1 MEGVSANP
9 ELVGESHE
17 YMSTDQSS
25 RSSKKRAKVWEHI
38 ESEVVDGIE
47 KAICKYCRTQ
57 LSLVAGKGTSHLN
70 RHIGYH
76 CPQITQE
83 DRDRFLATLK
93 SKPSDGDQV
102 IFYPVVFRGLI
113 AKYFISAE
121 IAFRK
126 AEDPAWK
133 EMINY
138 CQPSFRVVG
147 RQSVRAD
154 CLLLYEEEKLM
165 LSDQFSKLKSH
176 VSLTAD
182 LWSSNQNLGYLGVT
196 AHFVDE
202 EFELQKKII
211 SFKQI
216 SFPHTSYAVQDGITS
231 CLVEWDLVGQLFTLT
246 LDNASVNNR
255 AVKDMRD
262 ALGSEMFFR
271 GEHLHVRCAA
281 HVLNIMVQAG
291 LKVIPHSVLRVR
303 DIIKVVTSTPSRM
316 QTFNTIVQ
324 TLGLKVKSGLVL
336 DVPHRWNS
344 TYDMLNEALKYKVA
358 LNRYATEQHHEAP
371 SDYEWAN
378 VEALHGFLQEF
389 SEATKAFSV
398 DRHPTSH
405 LFLKM
410 LLAIRDVLLDET
422 WNTNELLNELAD
434 KMHTKFQKYWTNPN
448 IALLIA
454 AVLDPS
460 MKTDFIKFY
469 FHTIGEHVDLKMRE
483 LKRYLKKYYQ
493 EYEKIVRINNLPVVN
508 VSDEQAMSESV
519 ESGTSSLGL
528 VCGKRCVEFAFAQFA
543 SQNSDARS
551 ERSELDIYL
560 EDPRILVRSDENFNV
575 LAWWKKNSDAYP
587 VLSLMARDFLAIPVS
602 TVSSESAFSAAG
614 RILGKDRT
622 SLSPETLEALIC
634 TKDWLIGFNDEEE
647 GEPMSGKRMFGSD
660 DDEDNE

>member
-1 MEGVSANP
+1 M
-9 ELVGESHE
+9 
-17 YMSTDQSS
+17 
-25 RSSKKRAKVWEHI
+25 
-38 ESEVVDGIE
+38 
-47 KAICKYCRTQ
+47 
-57 LSLVAGKGTSHLN
+57 
-70 RHIGYH
+70 
-76 CPQITQE
+76 
-83 DRDRFLATLK
+83 
-93 SKPSDGDQV
+93 
-102 IFYPVVFRGLI
+102 
-113 AKYFISAE
+113 
-121 IAFRK
+121 
-126 AEDPAWK
+126 
-133 EMINY
+133 
-138 CQPSFRVVG
+138 
-147 RQSVRAD
+147 
-154 CLLLYEEEKLM
+154 
-165 LSDQFSKLKSH
+165 
-176 VSLTAD
+176 
-182 LWSSNQNLGYLGVT
+182 
-196 AHFVDE
+196 
-202 EFELQKKII
+202 
-211 SFKQI
+211 
-216 SFPHTSYAVQDGITS
+216 
-231 CLVEWDLVGQLFTLT
+231 
-246 LDNASVNNR
+246 
-255 AVKDMRD
+255 
-262 ALGSEMFFR
+262 
-271 GEHLHVRCAA
+271 
-281 HVLNIMVQAG
+281 
-291 LKVIPHSVLRVR
+291 
-303 DIIKVVTSTPSRM
+303 
-316 QTFNTIVQ
+316 
-324 TLGLKVKSGLVL
+324 
-336 DVPHRWNS
+336 
-344 TYDMLNEALKYKVA
+344 
-358 LNRYATEQHHEAP
+358 TEQYHEAP

-398 DRHPTSH
+398 DRHPTAH

-434 KMHTKFQKYWTNPN
+434 RMHTKFQKYWTNPN

-528 VCGKRCVEFAFAQFA
+528 VCGKRRVEFAFAQFA

-660 DDEDNE
+660 DDEDDE